1 MTTPKNLKEQLE
13 ALGAREGDEFVDDNG
28 NEWRLDEGWFCNT
41 QIPDFE
47 PRVLPFIL
55 LPGLRRKPKKR
66 KVEFWVLAD
75 EIGQL
80 TLCHVEE
87 IAKNKNGVACQK
99 FEMEIPE

>member
-1 MTTPKNLKEQLE
+1 MTSPKNLKEQLE
-13 ALGAREGDEFVDDNG
+13 ALNVREGDEFVDDNG
-28 NEWRLDEGWFCNT
+28 NEWRLDEGWFCN
-41 QIPDFE
+41 
-47 PRVLPFIL
+47 RVLPFIL

-87 IAKNKNGVACQK
+87 IAKNKNGIACQK